1 MNTKSAISLL
11 CVICNVFIILAFT
24 GCSESDNSA
33 VVGKWVPVSA
43 TVNGKTVQYSELDAD
58 QSQFSLEFTSD
69 GKCNATLGG
78 IKSSG
83 TYIFNN
89 TSVDVVL
96 DGNEEKLKY
105 DNGNLTMN
113 FNYDNASTSITFTRL
128 ATDN

>member
-24 GCSESDNSA
+24 GCSANDNSA
-33 VVGKWVPVSA
+33 VVGKWIPVSA
-43 TVNGKTVQYSELDAD
+43 TVNGKTIQYSELDAD
-58 QSQFSLEFTSD
+58 QSQFILEFTSD

-78 IKSSG
+78 IESSG
-83 TYIFNN
+83 TYVFNN

-96 DGNEEKLKY
+96 DGKEEKLKY
-105 DNGNLTMN
+105 DNGDLTMN

-128 ATDN
+128 AN